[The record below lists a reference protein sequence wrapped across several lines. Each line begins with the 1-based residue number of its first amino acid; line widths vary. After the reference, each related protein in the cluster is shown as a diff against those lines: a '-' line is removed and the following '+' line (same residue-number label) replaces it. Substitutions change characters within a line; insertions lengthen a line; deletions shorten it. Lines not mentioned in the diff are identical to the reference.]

1 MAFYDDSRFRLER
14 YAMGKEGP
22 KGLALML
29 VLASSRGVWDRDN
42 RVYAKRTIVKKGSKT
57 RARRSFERGILFA
70 LALSTWSRQAASQ
83 VPEVSSPL
91 ALDWSAP
98 AGCPTREHVIERVT
112 AILGRSTKPHGAL
125 AVRAIAT
132 RLPSGQWRVNL
143 AEDREGGAGSQE
155 FEAESCDAAA
165 DATALIVSL
174 MIDPTIT
181 PGARDVDPSH
191 EPEKTAPPPVPPPSP
206 PPPQPRPPEPPP
218 PTVAAAR
225 LPERT
230 PPSVA
235 PARPHLFAVRAS
247 LAGDVGTFSRANVG
261 GELLLAVTP
270 WRLRFELA
278 GSYWVSSMATL
289 AGSPSEGAWLELA
302 TLGVRAAY
310 VLSAGD
316 VGLAPLVG
324 IEGDRMSAT
333 GFGGTSQHHQTAN
346 HIGVDLGAT
355 GIWFPVQAF
364 HALALSLTL
373 EAVSATEKPPPFV
386 ATEPGGTE
394 RVVQQS
400 SQVALRAFLGAEV
413 RFF

>member
-1 MAFYDDSRFRLER
+1 
-14 YAMGKEGP
+14 
-22 KGLALML
+22 
-29 VLASSRGVWDRDN
+29 
-42 RVYAKRTIVKKGSKT
+42 VYAKRTIARKGST
-57 RARRSFERGILFA
+57 TCARRRVERSILFA
-70 LALSTWSRQAASQ
+70 LALSTWSRRAASQ
-83 VPEVSSPL
+83 GAQVDLPL

-98 AGCPTREHVIERVT
+98 AGCPTRERVVERVT
-112 AILGRSTKPHGAL
+112 AILGRSTKPRSAL

-132 RLPSGQWRVNL
+132 QSPSGQWRVKL
-143 AEDREGGAGSQE
+143 DADREGDTGSQE

-174 MIDPTIT
+174 MIDPTLV
-181 PGARDVDPSH
+181 PVAGAADLSH
-191 EPEKTAPPPVPPPSP
+191 EPEKTAPPPVLPASP
-206 PPPQPRPPEPPP
+206 PPEPHRREPTPPP
-218 PTVAAAR
+218 VAAAR

-230 PPSVA
+230 PPSGA
-235 PARPHLFAVRAS
+235 PDRPHLFALRAS

-278 GSYWVSSMATL
+278 GSYWISSTATL
-289 AGSPSEGAWLELA
+289 AGSPSEGARLELA
-302 TLGVRAAY
+302 ALGVRAAY

-316 VGLAPLVG
+316 VGLAPRVG

-346 HIGVDLGAT
+346 WIGVDLGAT
-355 GIWFPVQAF
+355 GLWCPLRAFP
-364 HALALSLTL
+364 ALALSLTV
-373 EAVSATEKPPPFV
+373 EAVVATEKPPPFV
-386 ATEPGGTE
+386 ATEPGGTQ

-400 SQVALRAFLGAEV
+400 SQVASRAFLGVEV